1 MDILKTAQ
9 ESIRLQAEMVAKQAN
24 HINAEFVSVVQEI
37 AKINGRVV
45 ITGIGKSAIIA
56 QKIVATLN
64 STGTAAVFMH
74 AGDAIHGDLGN
85 VQKDD
90 LVIFISKSGS
100 SPEIKVLVPLVKS
113 MGNKLV
119 GMVGN
124 LESYLA
130 AQSDFVINTTVDR
143 EACPHNL
150 APTTSTSAQLAMG
163 DALAICVMELKGFKA
178 SDFARYHPGGALG
191 KKLYLRAGEL
201 ADNGRTPRVEP
212 GAGISEVIVEISAKR
227 LGATAVVEAGRLTGI
242 ITDGDLRRMLEK
254 SLSFEG
260 LRARDIMTAGPK
272 TIDFDALAVEA
283 FELMERYNITQL
295 PVLREGQY
303 AGFIHLHD
311 ILKEGIY

>member
-130 AQSDFVINTTVDR
+130 SQSDFVINTTVDR